1 MRLLLFL
8 LRLSFLILLKNRFSL
23 KQVALLENLMLSIK
37 VTGPRVDIRCT
48 TILSKLKEQALM
60 NILNRMNLNTKLY
73 GGFSIVLLLMIIVS
87 ILIYFSINSLISS
100 SKWVNHT
107 YKVIRTAES
116 VGAAMVDMETGQ
128 RGFMVTG
135 IDEYLEPFNLGE
147 TRFDKLIQQGKA
159 LTSDNPSQGLRWKE
173 VARMK
178 ARWLKEVAEGEI
190 AARREVSE
198 GAGVTAHFKSVS
210 SRTVGKDI
218 FDSIRAS
225 LANIQTKLGN
235 NQRGQYLV
243 TATTLDLVNMETG
256 QRGFLLT
263 GKDESLEPYV
273 AGNASLINHLQDLK
287 SAAAGTSVTDADIQ
301 EVEYRVNS
309 WIREAANPEIE
320 ARRDMN
326 RFSMSIENVSEM
338 MINGNG
344 KIIMDALRAKLQE
357 IIDEEEALIKMRAD
371 EQQSTAAFATQI
383 SIFGTLIAI
392 GLGLGIAYF
401 VARSVFRPL
410 LATND
415 MLKVIAKGDL
425 TKRIPVETE
434 DEVGELGRNFNT
446 FIEKLQGMIGNIAES
461 TSQLASSAEEMSVIA
476 QQTSTGVS
484 SQKSETEQ
492 VASAITEM
500 NTTVKVVNTNA
511 KEAAKAAELAN
522 TEANDGK
529 RIVDNA
535 VESINL
541 LAGDVEESAQ
551 VIGKLKGD
559 SENIGTVLDVI
570 KGIADQTNLLALN
583 AAIEAARAGEQGR
596 GFAVVAD
603 EVRTLALRTQ
613 QSTEEIVKQ
622 IDGLQSGADRA
633 VAVMDKSRGRSKD
646 TVAQAQQAGD
656 SLLSISQAVETIQDM
671 NAQISSATNEQSIVT
686 EEINKSVVNIH
697 SVSEQTVAGAEQTS
711 SASTQ
716 LARLSEQLQGLV
728 NQFKV

>member
-1 MRLLLFL
+1 
-8 LRLSFLILLKNRFSL
+8 
-23 KQVALLENLMLSIK
+23 V
-37 VTGPRVDIRCT
+37 
-48 TILSKLKEQALM
+48 
-60 NILNRMNLNTKLY
+60 NILNRINFGTKLY
-73 GGFSIVLLLMIIVS
+73 AGFSAVLLLMLAISMV
-87 ILIYFSINSLISS
+87 IYFSINSLVTS

-107 YKVIRTAES
+107 YEVIRTAES

-135 IDEYLEPFNLGE
+135 IDEYLEPFNAGK
-147 TRFDKLIQQGKA
+147 TRFNKLIQQGQT
-159 LTSDNPSQGLRWKE
+159 LTSDNPNQGVRWKE

-178 ARWLKEVAEGEI
+178 ARWLNEVAEGEM

-198 GAGVTAHFKSVS
+198 GAKVTAHFKSVS

-225 LANIQTKLGN
+225 LANIQTKFGN
-235 NQRGQYLV
+235 NRRGQYLV

-263 GKDESLEPYV
+263 GKDVSLEPYV

-287 SAAAGTSVTDADIQ
+287 RAAAGTSVTDADIQ
-301 EVEYRVNS
+301 EVEDRVNS
-309 WIREAANPEIE
+309 WMREAANPEIE

-326 RFSMSIENVSEM
+326 QFPMSIENVSEM

-357 IIDEEEALIKMRAD
+357 IIDEEEVLIKIRAD
-371 EQQSTAAFATQI
+371 EQQSTAAFATGF
-383 SIFGTLIAI
+383 SIVGTLIGI
-392 GLGLGIAYF
+392 GLGLVIAYF
-401 VARSVFRPL
+401 ITRSLRRPL

-415 MLKVIAKGDL
+415 MLKGIAKGDL

-434 DEVGELGRNFNT
+434 DEVGELGRNLNT
-446 FIEKLQGMIGNIAES
+446 FIEKLQSMIGNITES

-476 QQTSTGVS
+476 QQTSTGVN
-484 SQKSETEQ
+484 SQKSDTEQ
-492 VASAITEM
+492 VASAMTEM
-500 NTTVKVVNTNA
+500 NTTVKAVNTNA
-511 KEAAKAAELAN
+511 EEAAKAAEQAN

-535 VESINL
+535 VESINM
-541 LAGDVEESAQ
+541 LAGDVEVSAQ

-559 SENIGTVLDVI
+559 SENIGNVLDVI

-603 EVRTLALRTQ
+603 EVRTLAMRTQ

-633 VAVMDKSRGRSKD
+633 VAVMEKSRERSKD
-646 TVAQAQQAGD
+646 TVTQAQQAGD
-656 SLLSISQAVETIQDM
+656 SLLSILQAVETIQDM

-686 EEINKSVVNIH
+686 EDINKSVVNIH
-697 SVSEQTVAGAEQTS
+697 SVSENTVTGAEQTS
-711 SASTQ
+711 AASTQ